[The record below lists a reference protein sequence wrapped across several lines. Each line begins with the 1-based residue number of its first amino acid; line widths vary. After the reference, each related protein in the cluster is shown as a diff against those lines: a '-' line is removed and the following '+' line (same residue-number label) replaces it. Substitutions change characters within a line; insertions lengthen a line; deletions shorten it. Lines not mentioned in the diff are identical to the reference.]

1 MSRTAAPASPCNDV
15 CRMDEASGWCQ
26 GCLRTLDEI
35 AGWSAMDE
43 QQRRSVWASLEARRA
58 QLRAAVAASEA
69 TDTPQPKA

>member
-15 CRMDEASGWCQ
+15 CRMDEVSGWCQ

-43 QQRRSVWASLEARRA
+43 KQRRSVWASLEARRA
-58 QLRAAVAASEA
+58 QLRAAVAARAA